1 MTLPLSDYTILDLT
15 IARAGPTA
23 VRLLA
28 DWGANVIRI
37 EPPPDAE
44 VGDVTG
50 GRLSP
55 DSQNLHRNKRGM
67 TINLKSVD
75 GHALFLK
82 LAAKADVVVE
92 NFRKDV
98 KYRLGIDYEAV
109 RKVNPGI
116 VYASVSGFGQEGPY
130 SERPGVDQVVQGMS
144 GLMSVT
150 GQPGE
155 GPMRVGIAISDTS
168 AGMFLGQGV
177 LMALLH
183 REKTGEGSWVH
194 TSLLESMLS
203 KLDFQGARYTMAG
216 EVPGQEGNN
225 HPTNSPMGVFHT
237 LDGMVNL
244 AASTN
249 KMFGAFTAAVGQPG
263 LAENEKYRNN
273 RGRIANRHELWQLI
287 NGITTGMMTAELVEL
302 ANDAGC
308 PCGPIYDIAEAFED
322 EHVRSL
328 KMRRTTRREEVG
340 EFDLVRSPINMSTF
354 PISDHFERPG
364 PVLGEHTD
372 EVLTEMGFNA
382 EDIDQLRQAGAI

>member
-1 MTLPLSDYTILDLT
+1 MSLPLSDYTVLDLT

-28 DWGANVIRI
+28 DGGANVIRI
-37 EPPPDAE
+37 EPPLEAKI
-44 VGDVTG
+44 GDVTG

-55 DSQNLHRNKRGM
+55 DSQNLHRNKRGIP
-67 TINLKSVD
+67 INLKSAD
-75 GHALFLK
+75 GLALFLK

-98 KYRLGIDYEAV
+98 KYRLGVDFEAV
-109 RKVNPGI
+109 KKVNPGI

-144 GLMSVT
+144 GLMSIT
-150 GQPGE
+150 GQPGD

-168 AGMFLGQGV
+168 AGMFLGQGI

-216 EVPGQEGNN
+216 EVAGQEGNN
-225 HPTNSPMGVFHT
+225 HPTNSPMGVFYT
-237 LDGMVNL
+237 SDGMVNL

-249 KMFGAFTAAVGQPG
+249 KMFGALTTALGQPE
-263 LAENEKYRNN
+263 LAEDEKFRSAKA
-273 RGRIANRHELWQLI
+273 RIVNRHELWQSI
-287 NGITTGMMTAELVEL
+287 NGITTGMMTA
-302 ANDAGC
+302 D
-308 PCGPIYDIAEAFED
+308 
-322 EHVRSL
+322 
-328 KMRRTTRREEVG
+328 
-340 EFDLVRSPINMSTF
+340 FDLVRSPINISTF
-354 PISDHFERPG
+354 PLSDHFERPG

-372 EVLTEMGFNA
+372 EVLIEMGFNA
-382 EDIDQLRQAGAI
+382 EDINRLRLTGAI